1 MHDSHGKSDAPEN
14 TGPKGGYEIRDV
26 HMSVIVIGGVALA
39 LICVFALVLAA
50 AIIPVLRNVA
60 PDPSVAKDGPVI
72 NYGRLLPPEPRLQ
85 PDPPTTLR
93 GFKDAE
99 QTFLDTYG
107 WIIQSEGVVRLPIDR
122 AMDIVAERG
131 VPVWPPAE

>member
-1 MHDSHGKSDAPEN
+1 MHDSHGKNDAAEN

-72 NYGRLLPPEPRLQ
+72 NYG
-85 PDPPTTLR
+85 PTTLR
-93 GFKDAE
+93 GFKEAE

-131 VPVWPPAE
+131 VPVWPSAD